1 MLPFPT
7 PASASAQE
15 ATNLLEWALT
25 AASKTVLFAGLPASP
40 EVGGKLPGVCA
51 STVHGICCQVR
62 LHSRSDQNSCAGPPW
77 DPPSSFLPDGG
88 RLVGAALVKA
98 GSVWVP
104 AELSPSTFWPDTVV
118 VDSISASAHIMR
130 HSCTRS
136 QHDSILLLCLCN
148 GCRSEHQMK
157 DGDLPRFRR
166 PSYCPHTVH
175 AQCDH
180 APQKLQLI

>member
-15 ATNLLEWALT
+15 ATKLLEWGLT

-40 EVGGKLPGVCA
+40 EGGGRLPGVCA
-51 STVHGICCQVR
+51 STVHSICRQVR

-77 DPPSSFLPDGG
+77 NCPSSFLPDGG

-98 GSVWVP
+98 RSVWMP

-118 VDSISASAHIMR
+118 VDSISAHMAR
-130 HSCTRS
+130 HSCTLR
-136 QHDSILLLCLCN
+136 QHINLLLLCLCN
-148 GCRSEHQMK
+148 DCRSERQVK
-157 DGDLPRFRR
+157 DGVLPRFRR
-166 PSYCPHTVH
+166 PSSMLMCH
-175 AQCDH
+175 
-180 APQKLQLI
+180 